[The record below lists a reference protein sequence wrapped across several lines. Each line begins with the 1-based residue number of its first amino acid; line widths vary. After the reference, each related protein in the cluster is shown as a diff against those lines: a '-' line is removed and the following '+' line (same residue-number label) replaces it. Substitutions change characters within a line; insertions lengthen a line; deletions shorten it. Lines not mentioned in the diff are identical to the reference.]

1 MTAARANARWSV
13 FALVSGLLFMP
24 VSAWSHTLSEVV
36 RAALAEDPAAKAASE
51 IVRAAAFDLLSL
63 EREFLPR
70 LDLTV
75 DGEAQS
81 YTDDI
86 TVSASEERSY
96 GTTARVE
103 LAARYVFFDGYQRAN
118 RVYRGAARLDGSLF
132 RLLDASET
140 LTLSVVQAYIDVA
153 RHQQLLSASDANVAR
168 HEEIKGQVDELVDG
182 GRLPTSASFE
192 VEQRLLA
199 ARLARLEVRRALSD
213 ANARFEI
220 ITGIEAHGGFR
231 APDASGLP
239 GSQARTRQLAVENS
253 FRLRSAET
261 NVRAQEYQLAE
272 TLGARLP
279 TISASAGARREW
291 DDFELDGDRGSGFV
305 GVTMTWELFAGG
317 RKAQGAAEQARVRE
331 AMARRQLAQREVE
344 EFAALA
350 WNGRENALAQLVL
363 LDVQRNAARRI
374 VTQYTDEF
382 RTGNRNL
389 IDLLDAERS
398 LFNVEFEVISARAAL
413 TFSGYRLLA
422 ASSRLAAQ
430 FGVSPSD
437 IALEPA
443 FEARARSRGPAAI
456 FRTEIKALE

>member
-1 MTAARANARWSV
+1 
-13 FALVSGLLFMP
+13 
-24 VSAWSHTLSEVV
+24 
-36 RAALAEDPAAKAASE
+36 
-51 IVRAAAFDLLSL
+51 
-63 EREFLPR
+63 
-70 LDLTV
+70 
-75 DGEAQS
+75 
-81 YTDDI
+81 
-86 TVSASEERSY
+86 
-96 GTTARVE
+96 
-103 LAARYVFFDGYQRAN
+103 
-118 RVYRGAARLDGSLF
+118 
-132 RLLDASET
+132 
-140 LTLSVVQAYIDVA
+140 
-153 RHQQLLSASDANVAR
+153 
-168 HEEIKGQVDELVDG
+168 
-182 GRLPTSASFE
+182 
-192 VEQRLLA
+192 
-199 ARLARLEVRRALSD
+199 
-213 ANARFEI
+213 
-220 ITGIEAHGGFR
+220 
-231 APDASGLP
+231 
-239 GSQARTRQLAVENS
+239 
-253 FRLRSAET
+253 SAET
-261 NVRAQEYQLAE
+261 EIRAQEYQLAE

-422 ASSRLAAQ
+422 ASSRLAAH
-430 FGVSPSD
+430 FDVSPSD

>member
-13 FALVSGLLFMP
+13 FALVSGLLFVP
-24 VSAWSHTLSEVV
+24 VSASSHTLSEVV

-86 TVSASEERSY
+86 TVSASDARSY

-140 LTLSVVQAYIDVA
+140 LTLSVVQAYVDVA

-168 HEEIKGQVDELVDG
+168 HEEIKGQVDELVNG
-182 GRLPTSASFE
+182 GRLPASASFE

-220 ITGIEAHGGFR
+220 ITGIEAHSGFR

-239 GSQARTRQLAVENS
+239 GSQARARQLAVENS
-253 FRLRSAET
+253 FRLR
-261 NVRAQEYQLAE
+261 
-272 TLGARLP
+272 
-279 TISASAGARREW
+279 
-291 DDFELDGDRGSGFV
+291 
-305 GVTMTWELFAGG
+305 
-317 RKAQGAAEQARVRE
+317 
-331 AMARRQLAQREVE
+331 
-344 EFAALA
+344 
-350 WNGRENALAQLVL
+350 
-363 LDVQRNAARRI
+363 
-374 VTQYTDEF
+374 
-382 RTGNRNL
+382 
-389 IDLLDAERS
+389 
-398 LFNVEFEVISARAAL
+398 
-413 TFSGYRLLA
+413 
-422 ASSRLAAQ
+422 
-430 FGVSPSD
+430 
-437 IALEPA
+437 
-443 FEARARSRGPAAI
+443 
-456 FRTEIKALE
+456 